1 MKKEIIE
8 CHKDTSVWIGSSLW
22 DKNKS
27 GLIGYNKKTNKMVY
41 KKDNNKTNKMVYKK
55 DNNKTNK
62 TNKMVYKKD
71 NNKTW
76 YEAKNQSLIIKK
88 LLDYLD
94 FESGNMNDRKI
105 KEILIKNNSIKNKL
119 KKTTK
124 KKKNKYKKT
133 KKKFILF

>member
-41 KKDNNKTNKMVYKK
+41 KKDNS
-55 DNNKTNK
+55 
-62 TNKMVYKKD
+62 
-71 NNKTW
+71 KTW

>member
-1 MKKEIIE
+1 MKKEIID
-8 CHKDTSVWIGSSLW
+8 CHKETSVWVGSSLW

-41 KKDNNKTNKMVYKK
+41 KKDNS
-55 DNNKTNK
+55 
-62 TNKMVYKKD
+62 
-71 NNKTW
+71 KTW

-105 KEILIKNNSIKNKL
+105 KEILIKNKL
-119 KKTTK
+119 KKKSIK
-124 KKKNKYKKT
+124 KKVGKIIIN
-133 KKKFILF
+133 

>member
-1 MKKEIIE
+1 MKREIIE
-8 CHKDTSVWIGSSLW
+8 CHKETSVWVGSSLW

-41 KKDNNKTNKMVYKK
+41 KKDNS
-55 DNNKTNK
+55 
-62 TNKMVYKKD
+62 
-71 NNKTW
+71 KTW

-105 KEILIKNNSIKNKL
+105 KEILIKNKL

-124 KKKNKYKKT
+124 KKKNKSKKT
-133 KKKFILF
+133 KKPFILF

>member
-8 CHKDTSVWIGSSLW
+8 CHKETSLWVGSSLW

-41 KKDNNKTNKMVYKK
+41 KKDNS
-55 DNNKTNK
+55 
-62 TNKMVYKKD
+62 
-71 NNKTW
+71 KTW

-105 KEILIKNNSIKNKL
+105 KEILIKNKL

-124 KKKNKYKKT
+124 KKKNNHKLKGG
-133 KKKFILF
+133 